1 MLLALC
7 YYFTLTSSDEDGVT
21 KYHYVIYGSNLCPEC
36 VRFRGELEKLAVDF
50 EYRPLEKENYMREFL
65 EIMRILSMLTGRN
78 ETIRIPFVVAMM
90 QDRSHIAFL
99 ATVTNINDLKN
110 MIRIYEEQKK
120 PIFRNIQGDLL
131 VVKEDIE
138 RILFNVVVEGVSE
151 EKGEIAYRVEV
162 NIGFLI
168 MLALSDS
175 VNPCTFLIYIT
186 LLMLLSLKYNSVRR
200 VIRVGLSFI
209 MGILVGYVCLGIAL
223 FRITMFIPK
232 AIIVVL
238 GITLGVYSIVTG
250 IMRKPKIIAPRKSY
264 DLLYKVTTTISA
276 FGIGLLISLSLLPC
290 SAGPYIIAIKM
301 LSEINVIEALPYII
315 VYNFIFVLPLIFV
328 LTMTCMGLK
337 IDMVREVLAK
347 KYKHLSVVA
356 GILLIILSTLFI
368 L

>member
-1 MLLALC
+1 
-7 YYFTLTSSDEDGVT
+7 
-21 KYHYVIYGSNLCPEC
+21 
-36 VRFRGELEKLAVDF
+36 
-50 EYRPLEKENYMREFL
+50 
-65 EIMRILSMLTGRN
+65 
-78 ETIRIPFVVAMM
+78 
-90 QDRSHIAFL
+90 
-99 ATVTNINDLKN
+99 
-110 MIRIYEEQKK
+110 
-120 PIFRNIQGDLL
+120 
-131 VVKEDIE
+131 
-138 RILFNVVVEGVSE
+138 
-151 EKGEIAYRVEV
+151 
-162 NIGFLI
+162 
-168 MLALSDS
+168 
-175 VNPCTFLIYIT
+175 
-186 LLMLLSLKYNSVRR
+186 
-200 VIRVGLSFI
+200 
-209 MGILVGYVCLGIAL
+209 
-223 FRITMFIPK
+223 
-232 AIIVVL
+232 
-238 GITLGVYSIVTG
+238 VTG